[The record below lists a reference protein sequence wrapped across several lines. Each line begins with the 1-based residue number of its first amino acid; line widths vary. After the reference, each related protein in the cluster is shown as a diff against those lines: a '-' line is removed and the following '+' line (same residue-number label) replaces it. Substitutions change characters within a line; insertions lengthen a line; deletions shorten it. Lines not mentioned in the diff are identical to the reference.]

1 MWNKLKDRYL
11 HPAGVGVA
19 VLAVLLAGMIVATGV
34 FTPVSQA
41 GAPSSVTGQ
50 ECAARLSDPAPLS
63 TPDREWLERCVSALN
78 PTIPPVTTPPGT
90 TTPPPTSTSTPPPTS
105 QPPSA
110 QACPPKPAFPDAA
123 CTGVPAGT
131 TLTTYTGPCTITTP
145 NTVIDSKLVNCA
157 LHPRAAG
164 IVIRNSRVI
173 GGVYGVTGSTA
184 PSFLVMDSELVAP
197 QVSTTEANGLGE
209 ANFVGIRLE
218 VTGGNRGV
226 YCRFNATLRDSWV
239 HGTNISSTSS
249 AHASAVRQSQ
259 GCTLVHNRLQCSA
272 QDTSAGG
279 GCSADLTGYGDFEPV
294 ANNLVQDNFFV
305 TTPGG
310 ACAYGG
316 SSGDDGGKPFGNQAH
331 DIRFIDNVFDRG
343 PVGDHGTRNCG
354 FYFPITDFD
363 SSRPGNVWTGN
374 VWVDGGLVPPAN

>member
-1 MWNKLKDRYL
+1 MWRVSDRTERL
-11 HPAGVGVA
+11 MAVITMAVVPIGIVA
-19 VLAVLLAGMIVATGV
+19 VALTA
-34 FTPVSQA
+34 
-41 GAPSSVTGQ
+41 APSSVTGQ

-78 PTIPPVTTPPGT
+78 PTPLPSTTPST
-90 TTPPPTSTSTPPPTS
+90 TTSPPSSIPPPTTQPPTV
-105 QPPSA
+105 PA
-110 QACPPKPAFPDAA
+110 QSCPPRPAFPDAS
-123 CTGVPAGT
+123 CTGVPAGI

-145 NTVIDSKLVNCA
+145 NTVIDSKLVNCV

-164 IVIRNSRVI
+164 IVIRNSRII
-173 GGVYGVTGSTA
+173 GGVYGNTGASA
-184 PSFLVMDSELVAP
+184 PSFIITDSEIVAP
-197 QVSTTEANGLGE
+197 QVGSNSEANGLGE
-209 ANFVGIRLE
+209 ANFVGTRLE

-239 HGTNISSTSS
+239 HGTNISATSN

-272 QDTSAGG
+272 QDTPQGG

-316 SSGDDGGKPFGNQAH
+316 SSGDDGVKPFGNQAH
-331 DIRFIDNVFDRG
+331 DIRFINNVFDRG

-363 SSRPGNVWTGN
+363 STRPGNVWTGN
-374 VWVDGGLVPPAN
+374 TWIDGGLVPPAN